1 VIKKPEELNTLM
13 PIDSYLLLNNLRF
26 HYRDWGG
33 EGQPLVLLHGLASN
47 ARIWDLAAP
56 LLARHFR
63 VLALDQRSHGLTD
76 PAEDGYD
83 FPSIARD
90 LQAYIETLDLE
101 KPMLVGHSWGA
112 NTVLYYATTAPLP
125 RLPAAIV
132 LVDGGMGDMSAIPGL
147 TWEKAEEMLT
157 PPHLD
162 GMPREEF
169 LAQLKERM
177 NPYSEEAAN
186 SILANFNISEDD
198 TLQRRLPIPKHMR
211 IARAI
216 YEQKNSELYTRLR
229 CPALLCPAIAPLPHD
244 EHAEGFLEIRRAS
257 IARAEQVSSLVRT
270 VWFPD
275 TVHDIPL
282 HRPAELAQAILD
294 FARSARLTD

>member
-1 VIKKPEELNTLM
+1 M
-13 PIDSYLLLNNLRF
+13 PKDSYLLLNNLRF

-47 ARIWDLAAP
+47 ARIWDFVAP

-90 LQAYIETLDLE
+90 LQAFIETLDLE
-101 KPMLVGHSWGA
+101 KPMLAGHSWGA
-112 NTVLYYATTAPLP
+112 VTVLYYAAMAPLP

-132 LVDGGMGDMSAIPGL
+132 LVDGGMGDMSALPGL

-162 GMPREEF
+162 GMPREDF
-169 LAQLKERM
+169 LAGLKERM
-177 NPYSEEAAN
+177 IFYSEEAAAI
-186 SILANFNISEDD
+186 ILANFNILEDD

-216 YEQKNSELYTRLR
+216 YEQKNSELFPRLR
-229 CPALLCPAIAPLPHD
+229 CPALLCPAIAPPPHN
-244 EHAEGFLEIRRAS
+244 EQAEQFLKARRES
-257 IARAEQVSSLVRT
+257 IARAEQASTFVKT

-282 HRPAELAQAILD
+282 HRPAELAQAIID
-294 FARSARLTD
+294 FGTQLAR

>member
-1 VIKKPEELNTLM
+1 M
-13 PIDSYLLLNNLRF
+13 PLDSYLLLNGLRF

-33 EGQPLVLLHGLASN
+33 AGQPLVLLHGLASN
-47 ARIWDLAAP
+47 ARIWDFVAPRLAE
-56 LLARHFR
+56 HFR

-83 FPSIARD
+83 FPSIVRD
-90 LQAYIETLDLE
+90 LQVFVETLDLE
-101 KPMLVGHSWGA
+101 KPILTGHSWGA
-112 NTVLYYATTAPLP
+112 NTVLYYATTVALP

-132 LVDGGMGDMSAIPGL
+132 LVDGGMGDMSALPGL

-177 NPYSEEAAN
+177 NPYSEEAAAI
-186 SILANFNISEDD
+186 ILANFNVTEDD
-198 TLQRRLPIPKHMR
+198 ALQRRLPIPKHMR

-216 YEQKNSELYTRLR
+216 YEQKNSELYARLR
-229 CPALLCPAIAPLPHD
+229 CPALLCPAIAPPPHD
-244 EHAEGFLEIRRAS
+244 EQDEAFLELRRQS
-257 IARAEQVSSLVRT
+257 IARAEQASPLVQT
-270 VWFPD
+270 VWFPN

-282 HRPAELAQAILD
+282 HRPVELAQAIID
-294 FARSARLTD
+294 FGTQLAR